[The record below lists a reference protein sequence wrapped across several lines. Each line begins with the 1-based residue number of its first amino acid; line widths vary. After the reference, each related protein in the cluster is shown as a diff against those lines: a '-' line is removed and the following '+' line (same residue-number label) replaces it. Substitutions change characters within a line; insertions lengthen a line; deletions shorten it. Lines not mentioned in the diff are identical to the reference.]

1 MALTGDSRLACNWFR
16 AVETDDNM
24 TEQPAPELYAPKL
37 APPLLALPI
46 ILAIGLACL
55 TGGYLTSTSMGDRPP
70 YATQLGTGIVTFVD
84 PGDKAGIAAAIA
96 KLRLSPPQRQEVE
109 LAVSTG
115 KKQMG
120 WIFFG
125 DSLDPDGDVVAVEA
139 GGFRQEVLLTNS
151 WTPVAVPLSEGDKI
165 GIVAVRDGGGGG
177 VTVTYA
183 TRNGQIGVPIMAPGQ
198 RIEII
203 P

>member
-1 MALTGDSRLACNWFR
+1 H
-16 AVETDDNM
+16 NM

-177 VTVTYA
+177 VTVTA
-183 TRNGQIGVPIMAPGQ
+183 Q
-198 RIEII
+198 R
-203 P
+203 PDRSAHHGSRPTYRDHPMMGMN